1 MSKKLKILSTILM
14 VSLLI
19 ILILQSTVKAEIIN
33 GTGRYE
39 KYNSNI
45 VHVKGTS
52 DTTHANSSVFHGLRY
67 SNVYCVEGGQ
77 YLDFLNSFTYV
88 KTHTFKFSENVI
100 TKDGLEPTANKE
112 EIIKFARGL
121 AYIFSLENSIDRK
134 KGEAGIRYAAI
145 DDPLQL
151 ALHAYIKNCSTSN
164 IRTYFAMTSA
174 TGLQID
180 TTQGTIKQQN
190 KENYDWTETKYAKLG
205 YQVYQEAKKAMTD
218 VNNKYNFELYFFKHN
233 KNDNQNLYVVKTATV
248 EEGPA
253 TVSVNLT
260 FKKQDLSS
268 KGVSGVSGVNITLS
282 KVTGGNVSSISD
294 TSLTSAGSTGN
305 FGTITVT
312 PTENNGTFKIRVTET
327 EPSAYMGIGYVDLT
341 VKYNTSTGAVTSI
354 TENNTNVT
362 SSGSTVTIKNRPA
375 VQIKFNKQNFS
386 SGNLA
391 GAIISVEK
399 GDNVASINKT
409 TMTLGTGTL
418 IVKPTNPTGTFKIK
432 INETTNPFGHMGIGE
447 EVTLT
452 VSYDPTTGE
461 VKSITSSN
469 ETYVPS
475 ISGNGTL
482 IVKNKPKVNL
492 TINKTDKET
501 GLTISGAKFDVK
513 IENVA
518 SVKMSGYSGNNG
530 VINSNNGTIILE
542 DVLAGKIEF
551 EEIQGNG
558 SAQDIKITLTET
570 EAPTDYAIENPT
582 TIIYIKQDYSQYKV
596 NSGSWKNTSAGIA
609 VPINITNKPAIT
621 LSGKVWEDG
630 QVGDKDAKTP
640 DGLKGTSER
649 GLANVPV
656 YVCNSTGTVLDYKN
670 ELTGNNKTDANGNYI
685 FKDLPKTAEGYRVIF
700 KYDGIN
706 YQETKAQGAKGNDSK
721 ANEVNRTSFN
731 SKFKTIINGGTESGI
746 KLGYDYN
753 EGKSTLK
760 SNIDGTNPANGNATD
775 FQMTA
780 QTGVYKTTTEN
791 LHCGLARKELDLAAV
806 MQVDST
812 TLTIN
817 NKATKYNHDKTV
829 IENLEELGIS
839 NLNTIRDNTVT
850 TYLEYSDYYYRIE
863 DYTTSST
870 EIKNEDPSDITTN
883 VKELDVYV
891 TYKLE
896 LINQTINN
904 GVTINELAYYY
915 DKNYTL
921 EGIGT
926 EIDAT
931 GKVINDATIKREA
944 LSDTSGIEKNAVR
957 VSGFNGQAG
966 NQAVIETLYFTF
978 KVNKTEDGLPEAIKE
993 QGLNCANIV
1002 EITSYS
1008 TTNSLIDRDSEPGN
1022 LLIKGTEDDSPQSNG
1037 LKIILKTTERTIEG
1051 TVFED
1056 TNKDGILDEDD
1067 QKVDDVIVQLIE
1079 IRSKAS
1085 GGLGEYIWQ
1094 QTESGSN
1101 DVKSLTNKG
1110 TEIRNYSHT
1119 GENAVG
1125 QGEYKF
1131 TGFVP
1136 GNYIIRYIYGDGTTY
1151 DLDAEGNKVKYNG
1164 QDYKST
1170 KDPNYQ
1176 APLYNTA
1183 VYADGSSVARD
1194 NEARRLEVMAYSTTI
1209 DAKIGQA
1216 LKTFSKNMKD
1226 LTDGEKAVLNSYYD
1240 SLDKNNIEVIF
1251 AYNASK
1257 GDAYAG
1263 NPVPA
1268 TLSDDEIY
1276 NLLKYYVSY
1285 KTWMSAETSMI
1296 NVPIDTEETSIDTN
1310 STQVG
1315 ITYKESKVT
1324 FENMNFGL
1332 ALRPNTKLV
1341 LEKHITGLK
1350 IQPIGTGAPTIVEAT
1365 ADITQILGEG
1375 DIKTKGITAGLA
1387 TIESTRTERGFWKV
1401 EMDIEELAQGA
1412 QLEVEYTYV
1421 IKNEGEEDYLSYQL
1435 VEKYVSDP
1443 NNYSSFLISKSTEIK
1458 DSLKGHTD
1466 SYGNYL
1472 GQYYYTGN
1480 RKTDGSNPDVDVY
1493 SRVEGLE
1500 EALNNQLK
1508 YDDAAVPGD
1517 DFRQVNTEKVSRNI
1531 YDTDGNL
1538 VDNVGNGIKNI
1549 ETVVNA
1555 EETSGFLKTTEKDY
1569 SKTIRLTTVLS
1580 SVTGDAGY
1588 YPSYIAEITQYSNA
1602 AGRRN
1607 MEAEPADL
1615 SYVHSEDTEITM
1627 ASNNEVDEFW
1637 GEQII
1642 ISKPTG
1648 EDKLTTLQIAI
1659 ITITSVAVIGAGIVL
1674 IKKFVLKK

>member
-1 MSKKLKILSTILM
+1 MSKKLKILSIILM
-14 VSLLI
+14 VSVLV
-19 ILILQSTVKAEIIN
+19 ILILQSAVKAATIIN

-39 KYNSNI
+39 KYNSDI
-45 VHVKGTS
+45 VHDGSIDSTY
-52 DTTHANSSVFHGLRY
+52 ANSSKFHGLRY
-67 SNVYCVEGGQ
+67 SNVYCIEGGQ
-77 YLDFLNSFTYV
+77 YLDFETYFRYV
-88 KTHTFKFSENVI
+88 KTYTFKFSKNVI
-100 TKDGLEPTANKE
+100 TRDGVEPTENKE
-112 EIIKFARGL
+112 NYIKFARGL
-121 AYIFSLENSIDRK
+121 SYIFSLENSIDRK
-134 KGEAGIRYAAI
+134 KGEAGVRYAAI
-145 DDPLQL
+145 NDPLQL
-151 ALHAYIKNCSTSN
+151 ALHAYIQNCSSSS
-164 IRTYFAMTSA
+164 IREYFAMGTP
-174 TGLQID
+174 TGLVID
-180 TTQGTIKQQN
+180 SDQGTIKQKN
-190 KENYDWTETKYAKLG
+190 KYLGVWTETKYAKLA
-205 YQVYQEAKKAMTD
+205 YEVYQKAKNAMTD
-218 VNNKYNFELYFFKHN
+218 LNNEYKFELYFYKHN
-233 KNDNQNLYVVKTATV
+233 RNDNQNLFVVNYSKV
-248 EEGPA
+248 EETTP
-253 TVSVNLT
+253 VISVKLT
-260 FKKQDLSS
+260 FRKQDLSS
-268 KGVSGVSGVNITLS
+268 KGVSGVNITLS
-282 KVTGGNVSSISD
+282 KLSNVSSISK
-294 TSLTSAGSTGN
+294 TSLTSASTDGS

-327 EPSAYMGIGYVDLT
+327 EPFGYMGIGYVDLT
-341 VKYNTSTGAVTSI
+341 VNYNTSTGAVTSI

-362 SSGSTVTIKNRPA
+362 SSGSTVTIKNKPI
-375 VQIKFNKQNFS
+375 VNF
-386 SGNLA
+386 
-391 GAIISVEK
+391 
-399 GDNVASINKT
+399 
-409 TMTLGTGTL
+409 
-418 IVKPTNPTGTFKIK
+418 
-432 INETTNPFGHMGIGE
+432 
-447 EVTLT
+447 
-452 VSYDPTTGE
+452 
-461 VKSITSSN
+461 
-469 ETYVPS
+469 
-475 ISGNGTL
+475 
-482 IVKNKPKVNL
+482 

-501 GLTISGAKFDVK
+501 GLTISEAKFDVK

-518 SVKMSGYSGNNG
+518 SAIIGGYTGSGPNG
-530 VINSNNGTIILE
+530 AINSIDGTITE
-542 DVLAGKIEF
+542 SDVLAGSINF
-551 EEIQGNG
+551 REIQGNG
-558 SAQDIKITLTET
+558 SEQDIKITLTET
-570 EAPTDYAIENPT
+570 EAPTDYVIENPT

-596 NSGSWKNTSAGIA
+596 NNGSWKNTSAGIA

-621 LSGKVWEDG
+621 LSGKVWEDA
-630 QVGDKDAKTP
+630 QEKDKEANVP
-640 DGLKGTSER
+640 DGEIDTSER

-656 YVCNSTGTVLDYKN
+656 YVCDSTGTVLNYKN

-685 FKDLPKTAEGYRVIF
+685 FKDLPKTEQGYKVIF

-746 KLGYDYN
+746 KLGYDYSQ
-753 EGKSTLK
+753 GKSTLK
-760 SNIDGTNPANGNATD
+760 SNIDGTNPANNNATD

-791 LHCGLARKELDLAAV
+791 LHCGLVRKELDLAAV

-812 TLTIN
+812 TLTISD
-817 NKATKYNHDKTV
+817 KATKYNHDKTV

-839 NLNTIRDNTVT
+839 NLNTIKDNTVT

-926 EIDAT
+926 EIDET

-944 LSDTSGIEKNAVR
+944 LSDALGIGKNAVR

-978 KVNKTEDGLPEAIKE
+978 KVNKTEDGLPEAIAEE

-1101 DVKSLTNKG
+1101 NVKSLTNKG

-1151 DLDAEGNKVKYNG
+1151 DLDAEGNKAKYNG

-1176 APLYNTA
+1176 EPLYNTA
-1183 VYADGSSVARD
+1183 EYADGSSVARD

-1209 DAKIGQA
+1209 D
-1216 LKTFSKNMKD
+1216 KT
-1226 LTDGEKAVLNSYYD
+1226 TGEKLANKTEEAL
-1240 SLDKNNIEVIF
+1240 E
-1251 AYNASK
+1251 
-1257 GDAYAG
+1257 
-1263 NPVPA
+1263 
-1268 TLSDDEIY
+1268 E
-1276 NLLKYYVSY
+1276 
-1285 KTWMSAETSMI
+1285 TWMCAETSMI
-1296 NVPIDTEETSIDTN
+1296 NVPIDTENNSIDTN
-1310 STQVG
+1310 STKVG
-1315 ITYKESKVT
+1315 VDYSNSIVK

-1350 IQPIGTGAPTIVEAT
+1350 ITPSGTGVQPIVDARKEISAYYDEDSNNDSPT
-1365 ADITQILGEG
+1365 
-1375 DIKTKGITAGLA
+1375 GITTGLA
-1387 TIESTRTERGFWKV
+1387 TIESTRGERGFWKV
-1401 EMDIEELAQGA
+1401 ETDIEELAQGA

-1421 IKNEGEEDYLSYQL
+1421 IRNDGDEDYLSYQL
-1435 VEKYVSDP
+1435 VDKYVSDP
-1443 NNYSSFLISKSTEIK
+1443 DNYSSFLSSKSAEIK

-1588 YPSYIAEITQYSNA
+1588 YPSYIAEITKYSNA

-1615 SYVHSEDTEITM
+1615 SYVHSEATEITM
-1627 ASNNEVDEFW
+1627 ASHNEVDEFW